1 MWGCLAKVNVSIN
14 KKRKLGPKI
23 VDCVFLSY
31 SFHNIGYR
39 FLIINSGVLD
49 MLVGTVMG
57 SRDAMFFEDEFTMNI
72 THDSSINEPTIP
84 P

>member
-39 FLIINSGVLD
+39 FFNYKLWSTGHVSWYNYGV
-49 MLVGTVMG
+49 
-57 SRDAMFFEDEFTMNI
+57 
-72 THDSSINEPTIP
+72 
-84 P
+84 